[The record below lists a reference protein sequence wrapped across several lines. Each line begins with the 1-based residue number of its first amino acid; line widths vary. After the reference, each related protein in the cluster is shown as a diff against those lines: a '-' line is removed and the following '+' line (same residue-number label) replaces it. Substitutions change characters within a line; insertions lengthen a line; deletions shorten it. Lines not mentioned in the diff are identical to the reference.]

1 MNTTLSEKEIPE
13 VRFVRITRDP
23 QGYEFPP
30 AKLALRSA
38 CEFAMDYETVSKS
51 RNIGNTQW
59 SILTILVTGTCF
71 CIFI

>member
-1 MNTTLSEKEIPE
+1 MYSQLIWKNCEYNFVEKEIPE

-51 RNIGNTQW
+51 RNR
-59 SILTILVTGTCF
+59 SEERV
-71 CIFI
+71 